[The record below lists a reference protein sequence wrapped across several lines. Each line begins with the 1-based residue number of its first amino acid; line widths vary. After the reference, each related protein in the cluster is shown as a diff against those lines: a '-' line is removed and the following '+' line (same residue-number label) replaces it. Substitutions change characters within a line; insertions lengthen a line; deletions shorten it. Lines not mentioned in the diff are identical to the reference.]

1 MGAIVRSEKNIP
13 VQFRQIFAVV
23 RECIREEFPI
33 KMENLAAV
41 VSSQMLNGLHA
52 SREAY
57 EEGVDSFQNLEYMD
71 EHVTDDL
78 EQLKHVI
85 APVQNLVQM
94 FASTV
99 QTLSVQLKKM
109 MSACESLEGA
119 LDPSSPAARWLLFP
133 PLPRP
138 GHHGARVV
146 RPGLGLSAPRR
157 AARAHYGRK
166 GPPEPVQQQDVWREG
181 GQHAA
186 AQRLYHVQQ
195 ERGERAV

>member
-1 MGAIVRSEKNIP
+1 MGSKFTLLTSCQKIFNAIVRSEKNIP

-52 SREAY
+52 TREAY

-78 EQLKHVI
+78 EQLTHVI
-85 APVQNLVQM
+85 APVQNLVQT

-119 LDPSSPAARWLLFP
+119 LDPSSPAARRLLEDHAERNE
-133 PLPRP
+133 LCR
-138 GHHGARVV
+138 GRRVRV
-146 RPGLGLSAPRR
+146 YVWDR
-157 AARAHYGRK
+157 AAERLCVDFGGR
-166 GPPEPVQQQDVWREG
+166 GP
-181 GQHAA
+181 
-186 AQRLYHVQQ
+186 LHVA
-195 ERGERAV
+195 RGERGRRV